1 MDNQIALFHETI
13 NIMSDQI
20 KSIDTRMSSVEV
32 KVDTGISDLRKELSE
47 VQRGQSHLEG
57 KLESSEAVLLTAIR
71 SPVAPLYPKPNGDG
85 KDTLSNLGGKIVLA
99 ALGLLTSA
107 LGIIAYLAMH

>member
-1 MDNQIALFHETI
+1 MDNQIAQFSETI

-20 KSIDTRMSSVEV
+20 KTIDIRMSSVEA
-32 KVDTGISDLRKELSE
+32 KVDTGISDLRKEVND
-47 VQRGQSHLEG
+47 VQQGQAHLAG
-57 KLESSEAVLLTAIR
+57 KMESTEAVLLAAIK
-71 SPVAPLYPKPNGDG
+71 SPVQVQASPTNG
-85 KDTLSNLGGKIVLA
+85 KDSISNLGGKIVLA